1 MVFTWCS
8 HGVHKVFTRCS
19 YSVHMVFTQCSS
31 AVIVQFM
38 LCSLFILWSC
48 HYLMFMF
55 STIHLLFMQ
64 CSHAVHTLNSGWTP
78 HEHRVNT
85 MWTLHQHQVNTTK
98 KFRQKWVWV
107 ATREEKISSPSS
119 ASLLGEE
126 IFSSLVAI
134 FGTFFAS
141 LLGEERFLHP
151 IFYAMRI
158 RWMAF
163 HCCSHVVH

>member
-1 MVFTWCS
+1 MNSGWIVWNIS
-8 HGVHKVFTRCS
+8 SDMTRAWKEHEQNLNIEWTPCEQW
-19 YSVHMVFTQCSS
+19 M
-31 AVIVQFM
+31 
-38 LCSLFILWSC
+38 
-48 HYLMFMF
+48 
-55 STIHLLFMQ
+55 
-64 CSHAVHTLNSGWTP
+64 NSGWT
-78 HEHRVNT
+78 HRVNT

-158 RWMAF
+158 RWMQNAPVLKKTWVCIHYF
-163 HCCSHVVH
+163 ISGMALNKARLQG